1 MSFLSLT
8 QEWREWL
15 EQQHSWDEERVL
27 QHQQWIQVREAT
39 VTFHFS
45 WLDPIPPIPPKFTLK
60 PFLPILPVTLFFTQQ
75 DRNLQNWR
83 CAIPA
88 AELHDIAGTEGTSNQ
103 IWKKKTDL
111 LLLTWYNASTTLDGR
126 FFSTL
131 RREKRSVNRLE
142 HCGFVHLAHSS
153 CDSEFLDEN
162 TERNFCLL

>member
-60 PFLPILPVTLFFTQQ
+60 PFLPILPVTLLFTQQ

-88 AELHDIAGTEGTSNQ
+88 AELHDIAGAEGTSNQ
-103 IWKKKTDL
+103 IWKKKKPIYYYLPDIMRRQRRME
-111 LLLTWYNASTTLDGR
+111 D
-126 FFSTL
+126 FSQPWD
-131 RREKRSVNRLE
+131 
-142 HCGFVHLAHSS
+142 A
-153 CDSEFLDEN
+153 
-162 TERNFCLL
+162 RNEALIGWNIVGSYIWHIQVATRTS